1 MYVNSTLVSVPADG
15 KWHAVVAPGR
25 GFTYIPDQND
35 LTVAKFRQVN
45 MSDSSGGQ
53 SVPNVRFVKVGSYSG
68 TTVMDD
74 TPYNVEI
81 LGYTP
86 DAKVVMATP
95 AYAIPFLYG
104 MDQYGQWRDLPRL
117 VGSRQEN
124 EPPQQ

>member
-1 MYVNSTLVSVPADG
+1 MYVNSTIVSVPADG
-15 KWHAVVAPGR
+15 KWHAVMAPGR
-25 GFTYIPDQND
+25 GFAYIPDASD

-53 SVPNVRFVKVGSYSG
+53 SVPNIRFVKIGSYSG

-74 TPYNVEI
+74 TPFNVEI

-86 DAKVVMATP
+86 DSKVVMATP
-95 AYAIPFLYG
+95 AYTIPILSG
-104 MDQYGQWRDLPRL
+104 MDQYGLWRDLPRL
-117 VGSRQEN
+117 IGSRQEN